1 MTEQKILTRF
11 GAGLLVVSLSA
22 CAGGR
27 PSGGNSGMSFGELDA
42 DGDEKISLAEF
53 VEKAPFMRRD
63 PEEIFQMLDKDE
75 DGYINQKE
83 FDARSKGRG
92 RPQ

>member
-1 MTEQKILTRF
+1 MLEQKILILCGT
-11 GAGLLVVSLSA
+11 GLLIASLSA

-27 PSGGNSGMSFGELDA
+27 PSGSGGISFGELDTN
-42 DGDEKISLAEF
+42 GDEKVSLTEF
-53 VEKAPFMRRD
+53 LEKAPSMRRD
-63 PEEIFQMLDKDE
+63 PEEIFQMLDTDE
-75 DGYINQKE
+75 DGYINQEE